1 MRMPNAENEELRQ
14 KILNLLKQEAMPL
27 SQPEIAKRLELGQ
40 AKVWQMLN
48 RLIATNS
55 VMAISKSQ
63 SPELFKADGKKA
75 VAYLFTTKVVE

>member
-1 MRMPNAENEELRQ
+1 MRTPNKENEELRQ
-14 KILNLLKQEAMPL
+14 KILDLLKKETSPL
-27 SQPEIAKRLELGQ
+27 SQPQIAEKLGLKQ

-63 SPELFKADGKKA
+63 NPELFRADGKKA
-75 VAYLFTTKVVE
+75 VAYLFTTKASE